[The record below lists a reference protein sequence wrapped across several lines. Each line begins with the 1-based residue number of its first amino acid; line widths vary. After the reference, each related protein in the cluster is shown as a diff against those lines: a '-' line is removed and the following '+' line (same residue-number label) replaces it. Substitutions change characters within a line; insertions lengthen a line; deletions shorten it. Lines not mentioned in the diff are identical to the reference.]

1 MTNRPLRV
9 VHYLNQFFGGVGG
22 EEAASHE
29 LEVRPIPVGPGL
41 ALQNALGT
49 AGQVVATIVCGD
61 NAFHERRDDVLAR
74 LRGYLAEIHPDLVV
88 AGPAFGA
95 GRYGAACADVVL
107 VAADL
112 QIAAVVGL
120 HPDNPAVPLCRSR
133 VHIVPVPQ
141 SARTM
146 ADALARMARLGVR
159 LAAGEV
165 LGAPATEGYLPRGVR
180 CHVPVESTGA
190 ERVLDLLLAKL
201 RGEPYSS
208 EIAEPPPLRRRAA
221 PGLRD
226 LPQARIAVIS
236 TGGIVP
242 AGNPDGL
249 RHINESRWRQYS
261 LSGAERM
268 EAGRWEPIHGGY
280 DASAARQDPN
290 VVVPLDV
297 LRALE
302 ANGAI
307 ASVHDQYVA
316 VVGIGAPV
324 EVAERI
330 GSEIAVALRSGEV
343 SGAIL
348 TST

>member
-1 MTNRPLRV
+1 MTDRALRV

-22 EEAASHE
+22 EEAASHA
-29 LEVRPIPVGPGL
+29 LEVRTTPAGPGL
-41 ALQNALGT
+41 ALQAALGES
-49 AGQVVATIVCGD
+49 GQVIATIVCGD
-61 NAFHERRDDVLAR
+61 NAFHEQRDHVLEGMRTCLAD
-74 LRGYLAEIHPDLVV
+74 LRPDLVV
-88 AGPAFGA
+88 AGPAFAA
-95 GRYGAACADVVL
+95 GRYGAACADVAL
-107 VAADL
+107 LAADL
-112 QIAAVVGL
+112 HIPAVVGL
-120 HPDNPAVPLCRSR
+120 HPDNPAVALCRSR

-141 SARTM
+141 SPRTM
-146 ADALARMARLGVR
+146 AEALGRMARLGAR
-159 LAAGEV
+159 LAAGEAI
-165 LGAPATEGYLPRGVR
+165 GSPEKEGYLPRGVR
-180 CHVPVESTGA
+180 RHVPVESTGA
-190 ERVLDLLLAKL
+190 ERAVDLLLAKL
-201 RGEPYSS
+201 RGDRYSS
-208 EIAEPPPLRRRAA
+208 EIAEQAPPRRRAA

-226 LPQARIAVIS
+226 LPRARIAVIS

-261 LSGAERM
+261 VSGVERM

-280 DASAARQDPN
+280 DAAAARQDPN

-302 ANGAI
+302 ASGAI
-307 ASVHDQYVA
+307 GGVHDQYVA

-330 GSEIAVALRSGEV
+330 GGEIAVALRAGEV

>member
-1 MTNRPLRV
+1 MSDRPLRV

-22 EEAASHE
+22 EDAAAHA
-29 LEVRPIPVGPGL
+29 LEMRAMPVGPGL
-41 ALQNALGT
+41 ALQTALGPM
-49 AGQVVATIVCGD
+49 GQVVATIVCGD
-61 NAFHERRDDVLAR
+61 NAFHEQRDDVLAR
-74 LRGYLAEIHPDLVV
+74 LRTYLGEIKPDLVI
-88 AGPAFGA
+88 AGPAFAA
-95 GRYGAACADVVL
+95 GRYGAACADVAL
-107 VAADL
+107 LAADL
-112 QIAAVVGL
+112 RIPAVLGL
-120 HPDNPAVPLCRSR
+120 HPDNPAVALCRSR

-141 SARTM
+141 SPRTM
-146 ADALARMARLGVR
+146 AEALGRMVRLGVR
-159 LAAGEV
+159 LATGEAI
-165 LGAPATEGYLPRGVR
+165 GAPAEEGYLPRGVR
-180 CHVPVESTGA
+180 RHVPAESTGA
-190 ERVLDLLLAKL
+190 ERVVDLLLAKL

-208 EIAEPPPLRRRAA
+208 EIAEQPPPRRRAA

-226 LPQARIAVIS
+226 LPHARIAVIS

-261 LSGAERM
+261 VSGAERM
-268 EAGRWEPIHGGY
+268 EVGRWEPIHGGY

-302 ANGAI
+302 AKGAI
-307 ASVHDQYVA
+307 AGVHDQYVA

-330 GSEIAVALRSGEV
+330 GG
-343 SGAIL
+343 
-348 TST
+348 